1 MSSSG
6 AKRREKSLAELNAGA
21 TSDGQVTHLETVAF
35 GPALN
40 VERFRFGN
48 GLELLFCE
56 DHSAPVIAYHTWF
69 HVGSRHEREGK
80 TGLAHLFEH
89 LMFNEVLGR
98 KAGEFDRKLEEAG
111 AESNA
116 STWLDFTQYNV
127 SIPKDQLPLVVKLES
142 ERMRQ
147 LVLRDP
153 QVDSEKEVVANERRY
168 RVDDDVEGA
177 VSELLWA
184 TAFEKHAYRWQT
196 IGWMADI
203 EGFTTEDCLDFYR
216 TYYSPNNAVLVIVG
230 DVTEAALLKRLSA
243 AYGALPASILPI
255 EDVKPEPPQSAERR
269 VLVLDAAATEKLVVG
284 YHSPAM

>member
-21 TSDGQVTHLETVAF
+21 TPDGQVAHLETVAF

-69 HVGSRHEREGK
+69 RVGSRHEREGK

-89 LMFNEVLGR
+89 LMFNEVEGR

-142 ERMRQ
+142 ERMSR

-153 QVDSEKEVVANERRY
+153 QLTSEKEVVANERRY

-184 TAFEKHAYRWQT
+184 TAFETHAYRWPT

-203 EGFTTEDCLDFYR
+203 EGFTTEDCRAFYD
-216 TYYSPNNAVLVIVG
+216 TFYAPNNATLVVVG
-230 DVTEAALLKRLSA
+230 DVTERRILELVVK
-243 AYGALPASILPI
+243 AYGAIPPSTLPH
-255 EDVKPEPPQSAERR
+255 EDVHPEPPQAAERR
-269 VLVLDAAATEKLVVG
+269 
-284 YHSPAM
+284 